1 MAQYCLFNFRPD
13 AFFMVYNIFVAKIDQ
28 NHKKSIIKIPFDLFN
43 FDVSGFVGLNVSFP
57 SRICLK
63 YLLFVGTDWPK

>member
-28 NHKKSIIKIPFDLFN
+28 NHKK
-43 FDVSGFVGLNVSFP
+43 VSSKFHL
-57 SRICLK
+57 ICLILM
-63 YLLFVGTDWPK
+63 YQALSA